1 VIRVGLTGTLGAG
14 KSTVAD
20 LFEEWGARRVD
31 TDRLS
36 REAVAPGQP
45 ALKEIRDRWGP
56 AVASE
61 DGGLDRDALREIVT
75 RDPAA
80 RRELEKLLHPEI
92 RRLMEEELRRAEEEG
107 VEVAVV
113 EVPLLF
119 ENGLEDRFDVTVAV
133 DAPRTQRLER
143 VREERD
149 LPEAHFASMESAQ
162 WSGERKAAAA
172 DLAIENDGSL
182 KELEAEARRV
192 WERIPE
198 VAGGEGR

>member
-1 VIRVGLTGTLGAG
+1 MIRVGLTGTLGAG
-14 KSTVAD
+14 KSTVAA
-20 LFEEWGARRVD
+20 LFEEWGARRID
-31 TDRLS
+31 TDRLA

-45 ALKEIRDRWGP
+45 ALREIRDRWGP
-56 AVASE
+56 AVADE
-61 DGGLDRDALREIVT
+61 DGGLDRDALREIVS

-92 RRLMEEELRRAEEEG
+92 RRLMEQELREAEEEG

-119 ENGLEDRFDVTVAV
+119 ENDLADRFDVTVTV
-133 DAPRTQRLER
+133 DAPRARRLER
-143 VREERD
+143 VQEERD

-162 WSGERKAAAA
+162 WPGDRKLAAA

-182 KELEAEARRV
+182 EELEEKARRA

-198 VAGGEGR
+198 AAGSGGS

>member
-1 VIRVGLTGTLGAG
+1 MIRVGLTGTLGAG

-45 ALKEIRDRWGP
+45 ALGEIRDRWGP

-182 KELEAEARRV
+182 EELEAEARRV